1 MSRSGRNYGK
11 KPPDIGLQM
20 ECHDEALTP
29 EQAAAYNKGEK
40 EYKEVTAKLEQMMK
54 NLGAEI
60 IEKSDSVYV
69 VQMNNSSPPPV
80 PALTANTPSTGKS
93 VMSPATRQS
102 TALIAQP
109 PPATNAMVQALQTA
123 TGPVI
128 LQGSPQAQGVMTR
141 ASTGSTLH
149 TPGTYQLVMDP
160 RLGLIVGTVTSPQTT
175 PGTPV
180 IQNTTSL
187 AKTPTFVSSAPA
199 IQTRSTV
206 NSRSSSVRMQTNTT
220 PSTQKVTAAQPPA
233 KMNVV
238 SPASTPVVSSPT
250 VPSIRIKPPKPP
262 PNQKASSIKT
272 PSASASKVSLPSN
285 PIARPTEGNSVGGLS
300 TGPGSKPWRPT
311 TSGSVNAPLV
321 DLTDDDGK
329 PPSSNVAD
337 SREVTF
343 NKLSGKTFPSLVV
356 VARPH
361 LRVKE
366 MAQGTVSQERAA
378 LDAKV
383 KSVLMFTPTKFTEWL
398 IQQGL
403 VRSEQYCTTHCMPD
417 STTPI
422 RLKLGMYSDVS
433 KFPYSGGYVW
443 ISECCPQRFVSVFSG
458 SIYEGAPHPPTVL
471 LKLIYHWA
479 CQTNVQNVVQWVK
492 VDNFYVKN
500 FFTNM
505 RSICTAAIHEKYEK
519 MGGLKKRVEVGVISL
534 GTTSQDGNMRQ
545 VKVEVLGVMDPEN
558 KLIRL
563 RAVEPIQEGDRNY
576 KRRFVKILEP
586 LEQWVNKDSII
597 LTDFTVD
604 KSTLHN
610 MGFSSVYQVSISE
623 APTPQNKYSNQNVM
637 EYLRRIVPRM
647 FQNTLSLLS
656 RQIIQQFLD
665 ELVWRERWGPVA
677 SQAFDNVIAH
687 MAEQTKLETDD
698 SLLMRLSRVAANPFK
713 HWQYSSWKTAPTP
726 KTPVVTNG
734 TPATPPEPL
743 PGPVSSIDMLP
754 QSIRMVDSPTPQS
767 GRRGR
772 KRIVPQSDAPEP
784 KKPAT
789 LSPSVPP
796 VPEEQTVLDSYY
808 YGTLEGDAQIIK
820 EEFKNSLT
828 IKCCVCN
835 RKYSNNILLMKHLI
849 MHVQS
854 DNQFLTELSDLT
866 QCKYCL
872 KSFPTPFS
880 MQTHIEE
887 IHLKMTTSLVCR
899 ICEEKFRDRPMLIAH
914 MHRTHIEVE
923 LPYECGIC
931 KFRSSMHRDVIDHFY
946 EVHSGGEKLQCPFCL
961 KTVAFANCGKKMS
974 ANVNFFLNH
983 IQKHQRKSIARKCN
997 KCAMWFV
1004 HKGILKEHHI
1014 KDHSSFKGVP
1024 GVKPYMNP
1032 TGVDVMM
1039 PLPPTSLFSRCP
1051 LTQKQ
1056 QPYGIKSST
1065 SFANKIFEPPLEIY
1079 GVQTGSTCCECEGDF
1094 LGEDHFPGYLTC
1106 SRCRFAT
1113 CCGKAMMEHIVV
1125 FHESGKSTPEFTLG
1139 RMVQLPGDMFCVCG
1153 FQSSSGNRLA
1163 NHLAKCERKSAYPSP
1178 ARAKSATIQSASF
1191 PPLVTLDDADNASE
1205 DPSDRWLKAFV
1216 PSRKEEPGEGSRDA
1230 PDKKQ
1235 APQPEGG
1242 DPPSMLNILGLVR
1255 KPSTDE
1261 SSLDRAL
1268 SDSEGLPDGKT
1279 DRPQHAAS
1287 SEQEPPKQENDMI
1300 PLSGAT
1306 SEDEGKKIA
1315 EANEEKMEVDET
1327 ETNSDQPVAP
1337 TSTDDSE
1344 PVEMLPN
1351 VSVPTRDALP
1361 DNSEATEMLPDESV
1375 PTEETL
1381 PDDSEA
1387 TEEMLRDDSVLAE
1400 ETSSDDNAPAEDI
1413 SPDNHATAEDTLPDD
1428 RTSPVEV
1435 EENSQASEAED
1446 NRPTSHQPTATADS
1460 RLSPPLEAEV
1470 RIPSPV
1476 TDSESKCSHPPG
1488 DIEESVV
1495 LPLCIENESSTEIKG
1510 SGELCQEGEQ
1520 AGDTEI
1526 RLPSTIETEA
1536 VCAENRSPI
1545 SPVDNEVP
1553 SLTEDKVADTPVEST
1568 DMSVVENLVPL
1579 LQKDGP
1585 LSEERKGEAEEIPTN
1600 ATE

>member
-20 ECHDEALTP
+20 ECHDDALTP

-54 NLGAEI
+54 NLGGEI
-60 IEKSDSVYV
+60 VEKTDNVYV
-69 VQMNNSSPPPV
+69 MQMNSSPPAPV
-80 PALTANTPSTGKS
+80 PALTPTTPTMGKS
-93 VMSPATRQS
+93 VTSPVTRQS
-102 TALIAQP
+102 SALIAQP

-128 LQGSPQAQGVMTR
+128 LQQPPAVVQPPA
-141 ASTGSTLH
+141 
-149 TPGTYQLVMDP
+149 GTYQLMMDP
-160 RLGLIVGTVTSPQTT
+160 RLGLIVGTVTSSQPT

-180 IQNTTSL
+180 IQDTTSL
-187 AKTPTFVSSAPA
+187 AKTPSVSSAPS

-206 NSRSSSVRMQTNTT
+206 HTRTSSARMQTPTT
-220 PSTQKVTAAQPPA
+220 PTQAPTKLNLVSTTPP
-233 KMNVV
+233 
-238 SPASTPVVSSPT
+238 TPNPTPT
-250 VPSIRIKPPKPP
+250 VPSLRIKPPKPT
-262 PNQKASSIKT
+262 PNQKATNLKPAPMPPSV
-272 PSASASKVSLPSN
+272 SASASASSKASGSN
-285 PIARPTEGNSVGGLS
+285 ARPTESNSVGGLS
-300 TGPGSKPWRPT
+300 AGQTNKPWRPT
-311 TSGSVNAPLV
+311 TTGTVNAPVV

-329 PPSSNVAD
+329 PSSTNVAD

-361 LRVKE
+361 LRIKD

-378 LDAKV
+378 LDSKV

-403 VRSEQYCTTHCMPD
+403 VRSEQYCSTHVMPD
-417 STTPI
+417 NVTPI

-458 SIYEGAPHPPTVL
+458 SIFEGAPHPPTVL

-519 MGGLKKRVEVGVISL
+519 MGGLRKRVEVGVISL

-563 RAVEPIQEGDRNY
+563 RAVEPLQEGERNY

-586 LEQWVNKDSII
+586 LEQWVDKDSII

-604 KSTLHN
+604 KGTLHN
-610 MGFSSVYQVSISE
+610 MGFSSVYQVSISD
-623 APTPQNKYSNQNVM
+623 APAPQNKYSNQNVM

-677 SQAFDNVIAH
+677 SQAFDNIVAH
-687 MAEQTKLETDD
+687 MAEQTKLETGD
-698 SLLMRLSRVAANPFK
+698 SLLTRLSRVAANPFK
-713 HWQYSSWKTAPTP
+713 LWQYSAWKTAPTP
-726 KTPVVTNG
+726 KTPIMANG
-734 TPATPPEPL
+734 TAVPPPAPLPPPL

-754 QSIRMVDSPTPQS
+754 QSIRTVDTPPPS
-767 GRRGR
+767 GKRGR
-772 KRIVPQSDAPEP
+772 KRLVPQTDTPEP
-784 KKPAT
+784 KRAALAPQ
-789 LSPSVPP
+789 SVPP
-796 VPEEQTVLDSYY
+796 LPPEEQIPLDSYY
-808 YGTLEGDAQIIK
+808 YGTLEGDPELIK
-820 EEFKNSLT
+820 EEFKNSLA
-828 IKCCVCN
+828 IKCCVCH
-835 RKYSNNILLMKHLI
+835 RKFTNNITLMKHLI
-849 MHVQS
+849 AHAQS
-854 DNQFLTELSDLT
+854 ENQFSMELSDVT

-880 MQTHIEE
+880 MQTHLEE
-887 IHLKMTTSLVCR
+887 IHLKTATSLVCR
-899 ICEEKFRDRPMLIAH
+899 ICEEKFRDRPLLIAH
-914 MHRTHIEVE
+914 MHRTHVTVE

-931 KFRSSMHRDVIDHFY
+931 KFRSSMHRDLIDHFY
-946 EVHSGGEKLQCPFCL
+946 EVHGGGEKLQCPFCL
-961 KTVAFANCGKKMS
+961 KTVAFANHGKRMS

-1004 HKGILKEHHI
+1004 HKGILKEHQI
-1014 KDHSSFKGVP
+1014 KDHSSFKGIP
-1024 GVKPYMNP
+1024 GVKPYVNP

-1039 PLPPTSLFSRCP
+1039 PPPPTSLIRGP
-1051 LTQKQ
+1051 LSLKKQ
-1056 QPYGIKSST
+1056 PNRLKASSNYA
-1065 SFANKIFEPPLEIY
+1065 SKVFEPPLAIY
-1079 GVQTGSTCCECEGDF
+1079 GVLNGATCCECEGEF

-1106 SRCRFAT
+1106 SKCRFAT
-1113 CCGKAMMEHIVV
+1113 CCSKAMTEHIVV
-1125 FHESGKSTPEFTLG
+1125 FHESGKNTAEFTLG
-1139 RMVQLPGDMFCVCG
+1139 RVVQLPTDMFCVCG
-1153 FQSSSGNRLA
+1153 YKTSSGNRLA

-1178 ARAKSATIQSASF
+1178 SAAKAATIQSASF
-1191 PPLVTLDDADNASE
+1191 PPLVTLDDAENAEE

-1235 APQPEGG
+1235 AATVPEGR

-1268 SDSEGLPDGKT
+1268 SDSEGLPDSKT
-1279 DRPQHAAS
+1279 EQDPSKEEKKEDPASETALCTIPGEDEPQHQSTRAESMELDEEVMPQDTQEQGNSKTAPLPPVMENNRVTPVQEEEEEETVSTPDKAVSTPEERVSTPEETVSTPEKAVSTPEEAEEAVFTSEEAVPTSEEGVSTSEEAVPTPEEAAS
-1287 SEQEPPKQENDMI
+1287 TP
-1300 PLSGAT
+1300 
-1306 SEDEGKKIA
+1306 
-1315 EANEEKMEVDET
+1315 EK
-1327 ETNSDQPVAP
+1327 AA
-1337 TSTDDSE
+1337 STPE
-1344 PVEMLPN
+1344 KT
-1351 VSVPTRDALP
+1351 VSSPEKAI
-1361 DNSEATEMLPDESV
+1361 
-1375 PTEETL
+1375 
-1381 PDDSEA
+1381 
-1387 TEEMLRDDSVLAE
+1387 
-1400 ETSSDDNAPAEDI
+1400 SSTVSTPEKAI
-1413 SPDNHATAEDTLPDD
+1413 
-1428 RTSPVEV
+1428 
-1435 EENSQASEAED
+1435 
-1446 NRPTSHQPTATADS
+1446 
-1460 RLSPPLEAEV
+1460 
-1470 RIPSPV
+1470 
-1476 TDSESKCSHPPG
+1476 
-1488 DIEESVV
+1488 
-1495 LPLCIENESSTEIKG
+1495 SSTEKIVSIPGNAISTPEETIPTPEETIPTPEETIPTPKETIPTPEETIPTPEETISTSEKTVSTPEKTVSTPENTLSTPEKTVSIPEGDDRQSSPQQEVIKEPEEE
-1510 SGELCQEGEQ
+1510 SAIL
-1520 AGDTEI
+1520 D
-1526 RLPSTIETEA
+1526 PS
-1536 VCAENRSPI
+1536 
-1545 SPVDNEVP
+1545 
-1553 SLTEDKVADTPVEST
+1553 EST
-1568 DMSVVENLVPL
+1568 
-1579 LQKDGP
+1579 Q
-1585 LSEERKGEAEEIPTN
+1585 IP
-1600 ATE
+1600 